1 MVRPSCCTPLWHVVS
16 KAWPILRSSIAWSI
30 GNGAVVDFFD
40 DVWVLALGPLRLHVL
55 DRSQELPSLSF
66 SDFMDGNGNWDLNLL
81 STIFPHSVI
90 SHIISIKGPD
100 SNDIVDKPYWKLS
113 NSRSFSIRSTYCDCI
128 FSPGWRTRSGS
139 YVERCCRFIGQSPSC
154 PCCDEFAETTIH
166 VHHDCPLA
174 TVVWTNLI
182 PPNCSFDFFHS
193 NLQDWMCSNLTT
205 DHIHLVLDLR
215 WSIVFASTLC
225 LEAIQRLKAMSAAT
239 DVHALVHAIDRL
251 QNARWAT
258 ILRWISHETNKLADA
273 MAKFNTSYDL
283 SLFTAPLSPLQPLLA
298 SDCSSLL

>member
-100 SNDIVDKPYWKLS
+100 SNDIVDKPYWKL
-113 NSRSFSIRSTYCDCI
+113 
-128 FSPGWRTRSGS
+128 
-139 YVERCCRFIGQSPSC
+139 
-154 PCCDEFAETTIH
+154 TI
-166 VHHDCPLA
+166 A
-174 TVVWTNLI
+174 
-182 PPNCSFDFFHS
+182 FFH
-193 NLQDWMCSNLTT
+193 LVGVQGA
-205 DHIHLVLDLR
+205 DHMSSVVVGSLGKALPARVAMSLLR
-215 WSIVFASTLC
+215 QQFMFIMIVHWRPY